1 MYGFEPPD
9 RIDLRRLALMEACPA
24 AGLGAGSKLPR
35 QPLDR
40 WLAVRDACVSW
51 FNAPSDD
58 EDTADEIADRMFGVF
73 DPVQR
78 ELMEEGFAGF
88 LRMGL
93 KTPGAE
99 VDLDPQPNIVV
110 DEASNTLLSAPYQ
123 FEISEGGETMAV
135 RLRTG
140 HTGTSDVEAAVFYT
154 TGSPDTTLVDAFVVR
169 DDLAPVER
177 PDPEL
182 ARSLLASVFAR
193 HQVAIAAE
201 RPARVPGLHC
211 FRCPRPARCGQYPTI
226 GGDPGPN
233 TRTIVLSKSRIATLD
248 RCHRA
253 AAWPALYGIPT
264 DEGADDEV
272 SPGAVVGSQVHEALG
287 AMLSGEDPEAAIAA
301 ACRSVSPSDAA
312 DIRQLCERHL
322 DLWRRDPHPVA
333 EVRRAEYQM
342 GVTML
347 VPGLGVDRSGELR
360 DAPVAV
366 VMIGTT
372 DVNGWESDRV
382 AAVVEHRT
390 GRHSAPLPHEP
401 DLYAVSAGRALAN
414 LGHDVEGVAVHVH
427 HLRREPAECERI
439 LYGADELAAAT
450 ERLRE
455 VASAA
460 AAWHPTNALGPA
472 FTVGPWCEWCDHR
485 GRCVRFR

>member
-9 RIDLRRLALMEACPA
+9 RIDFRRLVLIESCPA

-51 FNAPSDD
+51 FNASSEDQ
-58 EDTADEIADRMFGVF
+58 DTADEIADRLFGVF

-88 LRMGL
+88 LSLGL
-93 KTPGAE
+93 KAPGVE

-110 DEASNTLLSAPYQ
+110 DEATNTMLSAPYQ
-123 FEISEGGETMAV
+123 FELSEGGEVTAV

-140 HTGTSDVEAAVFYT
+140 RTGTSEVEAAVFYT
-154 TGSPDTTLVDAFVVR
+154 TAPPEATLVDAFVAR
-169 DDLAPVER
+169 DDLVPVER
-177 PDPEL
+177 PGPDR

-193 HQVAIAAE
+193 HQAATSVE
-201 RPARVPGLHC
+201 RPGRVPGLHC
-211 FRCPRPARCGQYPTI
+211 FRCPRPARCGQYPAI
-226 GGDPGPN
+226 GGEPGPN
-233 TRTIVLSKSRIATLD
+233 TRTIVLSKSRIAEMEN
-248 RCHRA
+248 CHRA
-253 AAWPALYGIPT
+253 AAWPAIYGIPT
-264 DEGADDEV
+264 DEGADDDMT
-272 SPGAVVGSQVHEALG
+272 SGAIVGSQVHEAL
-287 AMLSGEDPEAAIAA
+287 AAILSGGDPEEAITV
-301 ACRSVSPSDAA
+301 ACRSVSPADAA
-312 DIRQLCERHL
+312 DIRRLCEQHL

-333 EVRRAEYQM
+333 EVRKAEYQM

-347 VPGLGVDRSGELR
+347 VPGLGIDRSGGLR

-401 DLYAVSAGRALAN
+401 DLYAVSAARALAA
-414 LGHDVEGVAVHVH
+414 LEREVDGVAVHVH
-427 HLRREPAECERI
+427 HLRRDPAECERI
-439 LYGADELAAAT
+439 FYGPDGIAAAT
-450 ERLRE
+450 DRLRE

-460 AAWHPTNALGPA
+460 AAWHPTNALGPG
-472 FTVGPWCEWCDHR
+472 FTVGPWCEWCDRR
-485 GRCVRFR
+485 GRCLRFR